1 MATRIFT
8 PIAILLTALLA
19 PPPGLADTTIRL
31 DGSREAANTVIQVK
45 GNLARLA
52 PSGQTA
58 YVIFDKGR
66 NLAIYVDT
74 ARKTYTEV
82 DRPTLEKYAGMAS
95 ALRQQ
100 LQAQL
105 QLLPPAQRALF
116 EQRMG
121 GLMGIPRENGL
132 PDLDTLRSVARGTRV
147 IGGFHCQLHLLLKE
161 QQAVGDVCLSTAAE
175 AGVSPADFATLMAM
189 MDFMRQAAG
198 MAQELTGG
206 LTESTRLLLS
216 GLQGVPV
223 AARDYQSRQQF
234 MVAGVSGKPLDA
246 GLFNAYRGYRRQD
259 LMEAIPLG
267 Q

>member
-19 PPPGLADTTIRL
+19 VSPAQADTTIRL
-31 DGSREAANTVIQVK
+31 DGSREAANAVIQVK
-45 GNLARLA
+45 GAMARLT
-52 PSGQTA
+52 PSGQPA
-58 YVIFDKGR
+58 YVLFDKSR
-66 NLAIYVDT
+66 NLAVYVDT

-82 DRPTLEKYAGMAS
+82 DRPTLEKYAGMVA
-95 ALRQQ
+95 AMRQ
-100 LQAQL
+100 QL
-105 QLLPPAQRALF
+105 QLLPPAQRALL
-116 EQRMG
+116 EQHMG
-121 GLMGIPRENGL
+121 GLMSIPGGEGL
-132 PDLDTLRSVARGTRV
+132 PDLDTLQSVARGTRT
-147 IGGFHCQLHLLLKE
+147 IAGFHCQLHLLLKE
-161 QQAVGDVCLSTAAE
+161 QQAVGDVCLSSAAE

-189 MDFMRQAAG
+189 MDFLRQAAG

-223 AARDYQSRQQF
+223 AARDYQSHQQF
-234 MVAGVSGKPLDA
+234 MVADISAKPLDA
-246 GLFNAYRGYRRQD
+246 GLFNGYRSYRRTD